1 MPSKVH
7 GCNVCEKVFP
17 SGQALGGHMRSHF
30 NAQCKL
36 CGKVFRSLKALY
48 GHMRCHSSPPSDE
61 KLRMEEAAECLLLL
75 SGGHWVE
82 DHHPSADSEATPVS
96 ADSEAEEKKK
106 KRLYTCTTCGRTF
119 SSFQALGG
127 HRAYHNKAEKDHPME
142 ELSPSTVMPS
152 KVHGCNVCEKVF
164 PSGQAL
170 GGHMRSH
177 FNAHAQ
183 SKREKEK
190 EPCQAVPITGLFDL
204 NLPAVPEF

>member
-1 MPSKVH
+1 MRWHSDEHPLLGFIGGGEGAPQSRKRKRGSRKPRQDFPCHPS
-7 GCNVCEKVFP
+7 
-17 SGQALGGHMRSHF
+17 S
-30 NAQCKL
+30 
-36 CGKVFRSLKALY
+36 
-48 GHMRCHSSPPSDE
+48 PSDE
-61 KLRMEEAAECLLLL
+61 KLRTEEAAECLLLL

-82 DHHPSADSEATPVS
+82 DHHPSADSEA
-96 ADSEAEEKKK
+96 EEKK

-127 HRAYHNKAEKDHPME
+127 HRTYHNKAEKDRPME
-142 ELSPSTVMPS
+142 EPNPSTVMPS

-183 SKREKEK
+183 SKREKE
-190 EPCQAVPITGLFDL
+190 PYQAVPITGLFDL